1 MYVHCKSI
9 YFCEWPIQTY
19 AERNCVKI
27 NCQIHQIL
35 PFYFMMEEKILQIYQ
50 CEIIYHSQNKEL
62 NSCKIDWVYRIH
74 LCEHYQ
80 AENMPG
86 LLFFHFMVRNK
97 QMPGN
102 KFLEKLTGTK
112 SARPSKT
119 WVKPCLNSL
128 EKKQSDSVSFAC
140 GSETE
145 SWHTLF
151 FTSPEWF
158 CGQTPSRGCILPHN
172 LFCNIT
178 AWIQSKIWIS

>member
-1 MYVHCKSI
+1 MSTVNRFIFVSDLFSRLVQKEITCENKLLNTSDTSVLLHDGRKEFANLPVWNYLKFTKQGTATSCKSD
-9 YFCEWPIQTY
+9 
-19 AERNCVKI
+19 R
-27 NCQIHQIL
+27 
-35 PFYFMMEEKILQIYQ
+35 
-50 CEIIYHSQNKEL
+50 
-62 NSCKIDWVYRIH
+62 VYRIC
-74 LCEHYQ
+74 LCENYQ
-80 AENMPG
+80 AKYMPG

-178 AWIQSKIWIS
+178 AWI